1 MSSVFSQIPS
11 DAAREMPGARLAAWH
26 SAANILVV
34 RLDNLGDVLMSTPA
48 IQAIKQSSPQARIT
62 LLGSRSGTALA
73 KHVPAIDDVIAY
85 DAPWVK
91 GQSHGDLSDRRLIAA
106 LRRGHYDAAV
116 IFTVCTQS
124 ALPAALMCRL
134 AGIPLRL
141 GHSRENPYD
150 LLTDWVPDHDQCED
164 GMRHEVARQLDLV
177 RSVGFHTASER
188 LVFRY
193 AATDVL
199 NMRRKFV
206 AAGGDL
212 NRPYVVIH
220 PGATAASRR
229 YPAERFGI
237 AAENICRDSGCQ
249 AVFSGGHDELALVAR
264 AQAQMQQPSLSLA
277 GQLTLG
283 ELAALIAGAQVTVC
297 NNSGPAHIA
306 AALSTPVVVLYA
318 LTNPQHTPWRV
329 KSHVLSHD
337 VPCRNCLKSR
347 CPELHHDCLMKIA
360 PDDVAEAALDLID
373 APPAVWRDPL
383 PAQALPATQML
394 TALG

>member
-1 MSSVFSQIPS
+1 MSSPPLAAQKSRIAAWQ
-11 DAAREMPGARLAAWH
+11 AAR
-26 SAANILVV
+26 NILIV

-48 IQAIKQSSPQARIT
+48 MQAIRQTSPQARIT

-73 KHVPAIDDVIAY
+73 KHVPAVDEVITY

-91 GQSHGDLSDRRLIAA
+91 GPVHGDLSDRRLLAA
-106 LRRGHYDAAV
+106 LRRGHYDAA
-116 IFTVCTQS
+116 IIMTVCTQS

-141 GHSRENPYD
+141 AHCRENPYD
-150 LLTDWVPDHDQCED
+150 LLTDWVPDRDECRD

-177 RSVGFHTASER
+177 RSVGFYTSNER

-212 NRPYVVIH
+212 NRPYIVVH
-220 PGATAASRR
+220 PGASAASRR

-237 AAENICRDSGCQ
+237 AADGICQDSGCQ
-249 AVFSGGHDELALVAR
+249 VVYSGGRDELGLVAL
-264 AQAQMQQPSLSLA
+264 AQARMQQPSISLA

-283 ELAALIAGAQVTVC
+283 ELAALIAGSQVTVC

-306 AALSTPVVVLYA
+306 AALETPVVVLYA
-318 LTNPQHTPWRV
+318 LTNPQHTPWRA
-329 KSHVLSHD
+329 KAHVLNHE
-337 VPCRNCLKSR
+337 VACRNCLKSA
-347 CPELHHDCLMKIA
+347 CPETHHACLLKVE
-360 PDDVAEAALDLID
+360 PDEVMEAALDLID
-373 APPAVWRDPL
+373 AAPPAVWRPPV
-383 PAQALPATQML
+383 PAYASPSLM
-394 TALG
+394 ALG